1 MDLES
6 AEAEAV
12 DGGKDVVG
20 GFGPAKGLWLGV
32 VGVDVGVDVG
42 FEGLGRSMDA
52 AADLLLGE
60 QREEALDLVD
70 PGGRGRG
77 EVDVPAGALG
87 EPVADEPG
95 LVAAGIVDDE
105 MDVEIGRHVALD
117 GVEEAAELP
126 GAMAGEALADDLADL
141 HVERGEQRERAMP
154 LVVVGA
160 ALGLAGP
167 HRQERLGAVERLDL
181 ALLVD
186 ARRTTARSGGSR

>member
-1 MDLES
+1 MDFES
-6 AEAEAV
+6 SEAEAV

-20 GFGPAKGLWLGV
+20 GFGPAEGLWLGV
-32 VGVDVGVDVG
+32 VGVDVGMNVG
-42 FEGLGRSMDA
+42 FEGLGRAMDA
-52 AADLLLGE
+52 AADLLVGE
-60 QREEALDLVD
+60 QGKEALDLAD

-87 EPVADEPG
+87 EPVADQLG
-95 LVAAGIVDDE
+95 LVGAGVVDDE
-105 MDVEIGRHVALD
+105 MDVEIGRNVGLD
-117 GVEEAAELP
+117 GVEELAELP

-167 HRQERLGAVERLDL
+167 HRQQRLGAVQRLDL